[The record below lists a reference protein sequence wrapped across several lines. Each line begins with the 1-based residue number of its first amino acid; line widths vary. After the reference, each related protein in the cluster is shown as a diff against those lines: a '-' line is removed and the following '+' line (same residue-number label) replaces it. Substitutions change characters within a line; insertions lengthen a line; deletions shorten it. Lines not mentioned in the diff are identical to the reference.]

1 VGIRRFLR
9 RRRTLLVTLGVI
21 VVGGYIGVNLLA
33 YTLSYKPEAC
43 LACHIMQPYYDNW
56 KASTHNKVSCVDCHP
71 YRPGRIILSSIRYLT
86 GTYELPLRSHVEDKE
101 CLLCHKP
108 ENIKNVTYK
117 ETRFNHLEHIKQ
129 AKRGKALHCTSC
141 HYSMVQGKGHMDVD
155 KNVCMLCHFYNTS
168 ANYNQNC
175 TVCHGEKRKEMKI
188 GETTFSHDLLMK
200 RGARCIEC
208 HSETARGTGEA
219 PEERCRECH
228 VDRHLQASDVTRL
241 HDVHINKNYI
251 DCFRCHNPIEH
262 GKDTQKFS
270 KAVTMNC
277 GDCHKDSH
285 GDARSMYMG
294 VGARG
299 VRQMPSGMYLS
310 KIQCTGC
317 HTIERS
323 VHGKNLMARA
333 WEAKKKSCVSCHREG
348 YDKMAEDWKTG
359 MAGFTS
365 GLEKIVE
372 QYGKVLK
379 EKKASAALL
388 ADYENIDFNMHYLKD
403 GGGVHNIQYALEIG
417 KVIVASVQK
426 GYKALGVTEKLKV
439 PDQITKQDSACLFC
453 HASFKP
459 EKDIQL
465 KGVAGKFNHG
475 QHVDMGTEC
484 TKCHDPKMHRLGGF
498 MKGACKE
505 CHPEMKL

>member
-1 VGIRRFLR
+1 
-9 RRRTLLVTLGVI
+9 
-21 VVGGYIGVNLLA
+21 
-33 YTLSYKPEAC
+33 
-43 LACHIMQPYYDNW
+43 
-56 KASTHNKVSCVDCHP
+56 
-71 YRPGRIILSSIRYLT
+71 
-86 GTYELPLRSHVEDKE
+86 
-101 CLLCHKP
+101 
-108 ENIKNVTYK
+108 
-117 ETRFNHLEHIKQ
+117 
-129 AKRGKALHCTSC
+129 
-141 HYSMVQGKGHMDVD
+141 MVQGKGHMDVD